1 MDKSNFNFSVHPS
14 RQPEKYVGLCVE
26 FSSLSYLAD
35 AALEAYQGI
44 LQLVCDFEEQMESNK
59 NEAAYTQWF
68 ATNAQAVLDNTRP
81 SVPHKRVLTEISVY
95 VVIRERFDSL
105 RQAIREKRVLN
116 ATTEVK

>member
-35 AALEAYQGI
+35 TALEAYQGI
-44 LQLVCDFEEQMESNK
+44 VQLVCDFEVQIENNK
-59 NEAAYTQWF
+59 NETAYAKWF

-81 SVPHKRVLTEISVY
+81 SVPHKRVLTEISAF

-105 RQAIREKRVLN
+105 KQALRNKKIQHASK
-116 ATTEVK
+116 

>member
-14 RQPEKYVGLCVE
+14 RQPEKYVGLCAE

-35 AALEAYQGI
+35 TTLEAYQGI
-44 LQLVCDFEEQMESNK
+44 VQLVCNFEEQIESNK
-59 NEAAYTQWF
+59 NEAAYTKWF
-68 ATNAQAVLDNTRP
+68 ADYAQAIIDNTRP
-81 SVPHKRVLTEISVY
+81 SVSHQHVLTEISALLAM
-95 VVIRERFDSL
+95 RERFDSL